1 MASNLDNLG
10 NVVIAAQT
18 TSLGFDPLIRWSEAV
33 GSRQSACWRSNEL
46 IQSPDSRVLSAKSPS
61 FLRNCM
67 KANTN
72 SYRHPA
78 DVTFNPHCQYW
89 QITPE
94 KIQLRWARRR
104 RWQWFMPFYET
115 IAYHCIALNAN
126 HIPVF
131 SAESERDQLDQKG
144 SDSGGQQGHHRTAS
158 TFWWPHL
165 SGERVATCSLH
176 IQLELEAILGI
187 VYC

>member
-1 MASNLDNLG
+1 MIRSCRLKTKRMLTFKRTHPSLPILVFCQPNPRVSYATAWKPIQT
-10 NVVIAAQT
+10 VTVIQLT
-18 TSLGFDPLIRWSEAV
+18 LHSIHTVSTDKLHQR
-33 GSRQSACWRSNEL
+33 
-46 IQSPDSRVLSAKSPS
+46 
-61 FLRNCM
+61 
-67 KANTN
+67 
-72 SYRHPA
+72 
-78 DVTFNPHCQYW
+78 
-89 QITPE
+89 